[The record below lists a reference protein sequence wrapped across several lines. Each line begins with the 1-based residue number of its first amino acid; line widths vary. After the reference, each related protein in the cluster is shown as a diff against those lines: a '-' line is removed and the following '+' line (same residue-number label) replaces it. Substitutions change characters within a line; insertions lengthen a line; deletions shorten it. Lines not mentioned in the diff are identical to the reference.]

1 MANSPRSPS
10 LPPDTKSH
18 KISYF
23 CNKEKS
29 SWETSR
35 CMFSNRLVNNSPL
48 LKSSDFIIFCRSS
61 VLLTFDVVI
70 SLNESIRNDCW
81 KPSTNGYKCVYIRIC
96 VCIRICVQ
104 TDIFKYSNLIK
115 TKKKIF
121 KTENQKTFYIFD
133 QILQKADEWED
144 FWVLFFVSVLNET
157 RGRQFSC
164 ATVNCCLIEMS
175 NILVNKKI

>member
-23 CNKEKS
+23 CNKKRALGKHRAACFQNVLLTTVHFWKVLIS
-29 SWETSR
+29 S
-35 CMFSNRLVNNSPL
+35 
-48 LKSSDFIIFCRSS
+48 IFCRSS

-115 TKKKIF
+115 TKKIF

>member
-23 CNKEKS
+23 CNKKRALGKHRAACFQNVLLTTVHFWKVLIS
-29 SWETSR
+29 S
-35 CMFSNRLVNNSPL
+35 
-48 LKSSDFIIFCRSS
+48 IFCRSS

-96 VCIRICVQ
+96 VQ

-115 TKKKIF
+115 TKKKSSKPKTRKLSIF
-121 KTENQKTFYIFD
+121 LIKYYRRQM
-133 QILQKADEWED
+133 
-144 FWVLFFVSVLNET
+144 NE
-157 RGRQFSC
+157 
-164 ATVNCCLIEMS
+164 
-175 NILVNKKI
+175 KISEFCFLSQY